1 MSPLDWKVPAPLRP
15 KPEDYQY
22 DLEDALVSVLQI
34 SSIVPEHAFSART
47 LGTERAGNAVMI
59 GEDGLVL
66 TIGYLVNE
74 AEQVWLRSG
83 DGRVAQAHVLGIDN
97 SSGFALVQTFGN
109 LGVKPL
115 TIGDSDVGQIG
126 DEVVFAG
133 GGGRQR
139 SVAARIVARQQFAGY
154 WEYLVEQAMFTSPAH
169 PNWGGSAVI
178 GAQGQLIGIGSLQ
191 LEQQRGQ
198 GRTEHINM
206 SVPINLL
213 KPVMDD
219 LRKFG
224 KPNTP
229 SRPWLG
235 VYATETDRRV
245 VLMGIVDRGPAKKH
259 DLRQGDVILSVAG
272 APVIDLAGFYNKL
285 WALGEAGVVAP
296 LSIMRDGR
304 KLDMNIPTADRNR
317 VANAPKLH

>member
-1 MSPLDWKVPAPLRP
+1 MSPLDWKVPAALRP
-15 KPEDYQY
+15 KVEDYNY
-22 DLEDALVSVLQI
+22 DLEAALASVLQI
-34 SSIVPEHAFSART
+34 SSIVPETAFSAQT

-74 AEQVWLRSG
+74 AEQVWLRAG

-97 SSGFALVQTFGN
+97 SSGFALVQT
-109 LGVKPL
+109 LGRLDVKPL
-115 TIGDSDVGQIG
+115 KIGDSDVGQIG
-126 DEVVFAG
+126 DDVVFAG
-133 GGGRQR
+133 GQR

-178 GAQGQLIGIGSLQ
+178 GPQGQLLAIGSLQ

-213 KPVMDD
+213 KPVMED
-219 LRKFG
+219 LKNFG
-224 KPNTP
+224 KPDKP
-229 SRPWLG
+229 ARPWLG

-272 APVIDLAGFYNKL
+272 APVVDLAGFYHKL

-296 LSIMRDGR
+296 LTIMRDGR